1 MDGCEALFDSVY
13 DDVRDSLVSYIM
25 IAFGKS
31 TGKYAE
37 TKALNTPP
45 AGWSNSWL
53 RRWEYSGSIVGVDG
67 GGGRSRV
74 AVASLHSTWYHHH
87 HFRARAWVLYTWF
100 PCDISFWVQLRKP
113 SYWALLL
120 VALCPLTRTL

>member
-13 DDVRDSLVSYIM
+13 DDVRDSLLSYIM

-37 TKALNTPP
+37 TKAPNTPP

-53 RRWEYSGSIVGVDG
+53 HRWV
-67 GGGRSRV
+67 
-74 AVASLHSTWYHHH
+74 
-87 HFRARAWVLYTWF
+87 
-100 PCDISFWVQLRKP
+100 
-113 SYWALLL
+113 
-120 VALCPLTRTL
+120 

>member
-87 HFRARAWVLYTWF
+87 HHHCRARAWVVYTWYPIPNPNPNPRARAWVLYT
-100 PCDISFWVQLRKP
+100 CT
-113 SYWALLL
+113 
-120 VALCPLTRTL
+120 LT

>member
-37 TKALNTPP
+37 TKALDAPP
-45 AGWSNSWL
+45 A
-53 RRWEYSGSIVGVDG
+53 
-67 GGGRSRV
+67 
-74 AVASLHSTWYHHH
+74 
-87 HFRARAWVLYTWF
+87 
-100 PCDISFWVQLRKP
+100 
-113 SYWALLL
+113 
-120 VALCPLTRTL
+120 CPLRVPPRMVGAIGGCALGAASAAASRNRTTS